1 MVRERL
7 AKRSGAQWNS
17 IYVVDTLEA
26 ARNEVHELGGTIVLE
41 EIPVP
46 TSAISAFTEPVMNTT
61 VTIMGSCATT
71 KT

>member
-1 MVRERL
+1 M
-7 AKRSGAQWNS
+7 
-17 IYVVDTLEA
+17 VDTLEA

>member
-1 MVRERL
+1 VVRERL